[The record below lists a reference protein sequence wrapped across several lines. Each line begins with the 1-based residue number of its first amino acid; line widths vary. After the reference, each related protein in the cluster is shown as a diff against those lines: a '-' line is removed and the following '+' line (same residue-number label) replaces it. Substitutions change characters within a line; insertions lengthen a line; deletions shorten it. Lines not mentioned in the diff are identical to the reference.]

1 MILPFQILAHHIAE
15 LKGNKLTERIYTD
28 FGVAMKSK
36 TRPGD
41 YA

>member
-1 MILPFQILAHHIAE
+1 IAE
-15 LKGNKLTERIYTD
+15 LKGNILTERIYTD

-36 TRPGD
+36 TKPCE